1 MFIINYYS
9 NINHLHLIH
18 AGLTLTLTGRGLLW
32 NKNPLMSGNWNWR
45 CNSRRSLAL
54 RLSLVHLTMPRSSNT
69 LFMSCLTH
77 KLATTNTIY
86 VGRLILLTFLC
97 VGLVLHVELNILALN
112 EILVAIAREIVPPDE
127 DVLGRIIEA
136 DESPSL
142 VVEPLDSTSVNAV
155 VVLRSCHLCVY
166 ILCNGCSALSGFPKS
181 FSTIGKKSWNEFS
194 FFYARNITSS
204 QFLFNRKYFLISVVF
219 RNAFMAFSASY
230 SNFVRD
236 FSAAHLSALKARV
249 IKVVQ
254 FNTISLETKIDS
266 TLSNAP
272 SLHP

>member
-9 NINHLHLIH
+9 NINHLHLIP
-18 AGLTLTLTGRGLLW
+18 AGLTLTGRGLLW
-32 NKNPLMSGNWNWR
+32 HKNPLMPGNWNWR

-54 RLSLVHLTMPRSSNT
+54 RLSLVLLRLSLVLLTMPRSSNT
-69 LFMSCLTH
+69 LFVTCLTH

-86 VGRLILLTFLC
+86 VGRLILLAFLC
-97 VGLVLHVELNILALN
+97 LGLVLHVELNILALN

-236 FSAAHLSALKARV
+236 FSAA
-249 IKVVQ
+249 Q
-254 FNTISLETKIDS
+254 
-266 TLSNAP
+266 
-272 SLHP
+272 